1 MRAFEYLSPKTL
13 EAASAAVRTAPE
25 GARIIAGGQDLL
37 GELKERIATP
47 GRVVSLKAV
56 PGLRGIREESG
67 SLRIGALAT
76 VQEVAESPLV
86 REKAPALAE
95 AATSVGTPQ
104 IRALGTVGGNLCQ
117 RPRCWYYRLAD
128 FPCLK
133 KGGGTCF
140 AVEGDSRYHAIL
152 GGGPCHIV
160 HPSDLAVALVALDAS
175 VEVVGAKGRR
185 TIPIADLYALPAVDA
200 SRETTLAP
208 DEIVAEVSVPAGAR
222 SAFRKFREKLSLD
235 FAVVAAAVALGP
247 KGPRVALGGVAP
259 VPWRS
264 REAEAAL
271 GAKPVTAESA
281 AAAATAALA
290 PAKPLKNNR
299 YKVPLACA
307 VLRRTILA
315 AAGVAD
321 PGPPAPPAT
330 PAPTKKAGED
340 F

>member
-1 MRAFEYLSPKTL
+1 MKAFEYLSPGTL

-25 GARIIAGGQDLL
+25 GARLLAGGQDLL
-37 GELKERIATP
+37 GELKERTATP
-47 GRVVSLKAV
+47 GRIVNLKSV
-56 PGLRGIREESG
+56 PGLRGIREEG
-67 SLRIGALAT
+67 GALRIGALAT
-76 VQEVAESPLV
+76 VQEVADSPVV

-95 AATSVGTPQ
+95 AAASVGTPQ

-117 RPRCWYYRLAD
+117 RPRCWYYRLSD

-160 HPSDLAVALVALDAS
+160 HPSDIAVALLALEAT

-185 TIPIADLYALPAVDA
+185 SLPISDLYALPTADV

-208 DEIVAEVSVPAGAR
+208 DEVVAEVSVPAGAR
-222 SAFRKFREKLSLD
+222 GAFRKFREKLSLD
-235 FAVVAAAVALGP
+235 FAVVAAAVVLGP

-271 GAKPVTAESA
+271 GAKPVTPESA
-281 AAAATAALA
+281 AAAAAAALA

-299 YKVPLACA
+299 YKVPLARA

-321 PGPPAPPAT
+321 PGPPAA
-330 PAPTKKAGED
+330 PAPPGPAKKGED